1 MLKKI
6 HAAREFSI
14 MAAIKRTLYRQGK
27 TTAVTLVS
35 RAHLMEALDR
45 VLFIFGPSVDLEHR
59 RHKNA
64 EIQMLTSLK
73 NF

>member
-14 MAAIKRTLYRQGK
+14 SATIKRMLYRQGK

-35 RAHLMEALDR
+35 RTHLMEAFDR
-45 VLFIFGPSVDLEHR
+45 VLFIF
-59 RHKNA
+59 
-64 EIQMLTSLK
+64 
-73 NF
+73 

>member
-14 MAAIKRTLYRQGK
+14 RAHMKRMLYRMGK

-35 RAHLMEALDR
+35 RTHLMEVFDR
-45 VLFIFGPSVDLEHR
+45 VVFIF
-59 RHKNA
+59 
-64 EIQMLTSLK
+64 
-73 NF
+73 